1 MRPQVA
7 EPTRMEQA
15 NLIGAVT
22 ALLIYGLTIAV
33 FGARL
38 AEKARLEQGL
48 GIAVIVLVA
57 PLVYL
62 LLAARGRSRP
72 PLYFVQLTLMV
83 LFLIV
88 ELLLD
93 YVIRIDFRGV
103 RWMTIGY
110 VMLFFAGTGGMLGV
124 AAHAGRSWSYA
135 SIVLFLCMAVL
146 AFFQRAKTGM

>member
-1 MRPQVA
+1 MIALAVERRRV
-7 EPTRMEQA
+7 ESTD
-15 NLIGAVT
+15 LIGAVT

-38 AEKARLEQGL
+38 ADKARVEHGL
-48 GIAVIVLVA
+48 GIAVILLAA

-62 LLAARGRSRP
+62 LLVADAHSRS
-72 PLYFVQLTLMV
+72 PLYFVQLSLML

-93 YVIRIDFRGV
+93 YVLRVDFRSV

-110 VMLFFAGTGGMLGV
+110 ATLFFAGTGGMLGV
-124 AAHAGRSWSYA
+124 AAHAGRPWSYA
-135 SIVLFLCMAVL
+135 SIVLFLLMAAL